1 MICPN
6 ENAEMHQVVV
16 HSHYGQPIS
25 LEQCDKCGGIWFDES
40 ELYSAKIGE
49 AEKIEGLNS
58 ALLQDSTEITNS
70 KLVCPKD
77 GAELHQFTD
86 RYFPQSIILVR
97 CPVCNGFW
105 LNRGEFTKYQK
116 ARKELQSPKEKTA
129 EDKKFEEK
137 VQQLLELHRSGKS
150 SDTLKNL
157 ASFLSTQL
165 DENTLRPIES
175 TDTSPAA
182 EKTINTILDVLTT
195 LLSFFVFR

>member
-40 ELYSAKIGE
+40 ELYSVKIGE

-58 ALLQDSTEITNS
+58 ALLQDSTAITNS

-77 GAELHQFTD
+77 GTELHQFTD

-116 ARKELQSPKEKTA
+116 ARQELQHPKEKTS

-157 ASFLSTQL
+157 ANFLSTQL

-175 TDTSPAA
+175 DDASPAA
-182 EKTINTILDVLTT
+182 EKTVNVILDVLTT
-195 LLSFFVFR
+195 ILSFFVFR

>member
-6 ENAEMHQVVV
+6 ENAEMHQVFV

-25 LEQCDKCGGIWFDES
+25 LEQCEKCGGIWFDES
-40 ELYSAKIGE
+40 ELYSVKIGE
-49 AEKIEGLNS
+49 AEKTEGLNA
-58 ALLQDSTEITNS
+58 ALLQDSTEIKNS
-70 KLVCPKD
+70 KLVCPRD

-116 ARKELQSPKEKTA
+116 ARQELQRPKEKSA

-150 SDTLKNL
+150 SDTLKTL
-157 ASFLSTQL
+157 ANFLSTPL
-165 DENTLRPIES
+165 DENTLRPLES
-175 TDTSPAA
+175 DDASPAA
-182 EKTINTILDVLTT
+182 EKTVNTILDVLTT